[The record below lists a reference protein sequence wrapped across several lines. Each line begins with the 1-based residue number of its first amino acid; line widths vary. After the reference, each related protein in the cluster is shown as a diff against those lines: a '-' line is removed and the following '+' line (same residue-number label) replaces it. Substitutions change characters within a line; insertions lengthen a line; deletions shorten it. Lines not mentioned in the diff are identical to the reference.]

1 MYARLVLLYD
11 VTTLLTKFPE
21 ISEVEI
27 GINLLERDSSPLKL
41 ERETVVSKEELAG
54 RPSNKRFN
62 SIHEHSPVDVRLPPR

>member
-27 GINLLERDSSPLKL
+27 GINLLERDSSPFKPH
-41 ERETVVSKEELAG
+41 RETVVFKEELAC
-54 RPSNKRFN
+54 RPSNKGLTASTN
-62 SIHEHSPVDVRLPPR
+62 THQ